1 MEEVAMNKAA
11 EIFVVFI
18 KIGTFTI
25 GTGHAMIPLIQQEV
39 VEKKKYISE
48 KEFAD
53 MLAIAQSAPGPVAVD
68 IAVFI
73 GFRVAGLAGSIAA
86 VTGAIFTAFLCL
98 LLIAMF
104 FPGLKNSHAA
114 EAIFTGIRPAV
125 VALIAVP
132 VISLAKTCNINR
144 KNIFIPL
151 AAAFLITAF
160 SINPIYIIIAAIV
173 GGLIFGFFTKK
184 YIR

>member
-1 MEEVAMNKAA
+1 
-11 EIFVVFI
+11 
-18 KIGTFTI
+18 
-25 GTGHAMIPLIQQEV
+25 MIPLIQKEV
-39 VEKKKYISE
+39 VDKKKFISAE
-48 KEFAD
+48 EFAD

-73 GFRVAGLAGSIAA
+73 GYRVSGLIGSIAA
-86 VTGAIFTAFLCL
+86 VTGAVFTSFLSL

-104 FPGLKNSHAA
+104 FPGLKSSHTA
-114 EAIFTGIRPAV
+114 EAIFQGIRPAV

-151 AAAFLITAF
+151 IAALLIAAF
-160 SINPIYIIIAAIV
+160 SINPIYIIISAIA
-173 GGLIFGFFTKK
+173 GGLFFGFITRK
-184 YIR
+184 YAK